1 MASPALRRRAPAL
14 LALLTALAASQGA
27 HAQIDLGSPILDD
40 AIILD
45 ALTSTGDFFGTIF
58 DDLVDLELL
67 NLLIEGVES
76 LFASFS

>member
-27 HAQIDLGSPILDD
+27 HAQLNLGTILDD

>member
-1 MASPALRRRAPAL
+1 MHSSGRDERLACHVRRIIRAEE
-14 LALLTALAASQGA
+14 G
-27 HAQIDLGSPILDD
+27 G
-40 AIILD
+40 
-45 ALTSTGDFFGTIF
+45 STGDFFGTIF